1 VKLISTFDFSGERGF
16 LLVGA
21 FHQFLCQLFI
31 LPTNNRYYRE
41 GVDVEKFV
49 FTLER

>member
-1 VKLISTFDFSGERGF
+1 MKLISTFDFSGEKGV

-21 FHQFLCQLFI
+21 FHQFLCQHFI
-31 LPTNNRYYRE
+31 LPTNNRYSRE
-41 GVDVEKFV
+41 GVDVEKSV